1 MAENVQNVVTLTVTD
16 ADPPKHQ
23 HTLSEP
29 IRSVRGAL
37 HIEIR
42 ILIRTELRIDDSTA
56 NPCVVIVTATD
67 TSGNVATQTVSITI
81 TDQDEFNVTAPTD
94 SDSDSNTLSEDGRR
108 LSRDHRDR
116 LDADG
121 TTNTVTYDITS
132 QTCSGAFAI
141 GESTGIVTVAD
152 TGAIDYETSDSC
164 DLTVRATSADS
175 TSSTTFTVAITDVDD
190 VAPVFT
196 SSDSITLNENVQNVV
211 SFSVTD
217 ADTSAAPHTRSQGRT
232 PRCLR

>member
-1 MAENVQNVVTLTVTD
+1 MAP
-16 ADPPKHQ
+16 A
-23 HTLSEP
+23 
-29 IRSVRGAL
+29 
-37 HIEIR
+37 EI
-42 ILIRTELRIDDSTA
+42 S
-56 NPCVVIVTATD
+56 
-67 TSGNVATQTVSITI
+67 
-81 TDQDEFNVTAPTD
+81 
-94 SDSDSNTLSEDGRR
+94 
-108 LSRDHRDR
+108 DR

-175 TSSTTFTVAITDVDD
+175 STSSTTFTVAITDVDD

-211 SFSVTD
+211 SFCDRRRHIGCSHIHALWD
-217 ADTSAAPHTRSQGRT
+217 G
-232 PRCLR
+232 LRVV